1 MKSLL
6 AVVLTVAML
15 LPAGSV
21 LVSADVGAWFTSPA
35 DGESVSNLAQDKLPS
50 IDGGNS
56 YDVPGHFDLSYLT
69 DGTTNRGWHSSL
81 SAAPAAE
88 SNPTFLTV
96 DLGAI
101 HSLSTVTLYAYTGS
115 VYTGS
120 VMPREYRIEAF
131 SVDEGKWVTV
141 ASDTDVTLEA
151 GSVQYV
157 IDEVCATAVRIVITE
172 DSAYRPGPDT
182 SFISVIGEL
191 EIGGFVVDDYDWSDS
206 WAIYPTPVEATYG
219 GQFVDLSY
227 VNLKGDTAS
236 FATRLQEKGVQT
248 SAGGVDVSVE
258 YRTLSEFSYGAEE
271 GYILT
276 VNESGIKIVAQ
287 TDDGLYYAMM
297 SLLQLISEE
306 ALCPAVTVKDAP
318 RNDWRGVIE
327 GFYGEP
333 WTDDFRKD
341 LYAFMGDYKMNA
353 YIYAPK
359 DDPKHREQW
368 RTTYTSAELARLK
381 ELVDT
386 AKANNVKFIYAI
398 HPGGDFSFSSWSF
411 GGTTYTKDFNSLT
424 AKCQQL
430 YDIGVRDFAILL
442 DDIAEKNMNGANHA
456 KLLNEFQT
464 KFVEAKGDVSPLI
477 AVTAEY
483 CEAFLSDGFG
493 DGYTTNFVNA
503 GVDSDIVLMWTGV
516 GVNAFYNDNAAL
528 ANITNIY
535 GRKVLMWWN
544 YPCND
549 YAANNL
555 FMAASGNLSN
565 DLYKSIVGLVANPM
579 NQGYAS
585 MVPLFTM
592 GDYLWNSDAYDGE
605 SSLEAACE
613 ALMPD
618 AGEALLDFA
627 NMNSASVVNNYTDSV
642 ELKGLLEAFKKTYS
656 ADAREA
662 LKAYFER
669 MIQNADAMRASEN
682 QKLANEVAEWITKY
696 RTYGE
701 MGLAYIAMEE
711 AYAAGQDAGVIQ
723 AYLTQY
729 RSLQTSLAN
738 NDRIVSGSVI
748 STPIAGV
755 EGGAVSGNGV
765 LTPFFAG
772 LESRLDRLA
781 NPSSSSEPSNV
792 AFGQSV
798 SVSGT
803 KYLEVAGQWH
813 PNTLVDGIK
822 ASQEVN
828 TDNGVFMTPTSDIN
842 ATLPVLLTVTLDGYY
857 EISTLK
863 IFRGHGAEA
872 TAMPKAY
879 SLQVSVDGSKW
890 DTVASVTSSQTAGDK
905 VGDRTFD
912 LAKPVVAK
920 FVRIRITQG
929 SGWNL
934 TSLDLGWA
942 TVIGELEAW
951 GVPYFGEIETETQP
965 PVIETEP
972 EEIETEEPEIIDV
985 SVGVSVDVPAGQY
998 VVGGNWNADALVDDV
1013 YADIAE
1019 GGLLLAPGGDMFA
1032 PVSDPIDITLDL
1044 GGRCAILAIDL
1055 WSAYQSSVALPQGY
1069 IVSISDDGV
1078 HFEPV
1083 ATVTDGDQYT
1093 DWQLVEFEDFIFASY
1108 IRFTITNGCDADWT
1122 GAGQSFCAIGE
1133 IDVWGYSVAPS
1144 VVETE
1149 VETEMESEENGTDSD
1164 DTDSSNVAKGK
1175 ALSVSNGNT
1184 FSVPA
1189 PGWNSSYLTD
1199 GRGDTA
1205 WHSAFIGNPGSSQYN
1220 PTVIIVDLGGVY
1232 DVTSIHLTPYSGSAY
1247 DTSVLPRDFR
1257 IEALNAR
1264 GEWVMVGM
1272 ANDMEAPNGANT
1284 PEDERVSEMMF
1295 GMTPTTATQVRIVIT
1310 EDSLTY
1316 VGGSSNI
1323 SVIGELEIYGTP
1335 SNGETEPEFGPCHE
1349 GIPSDY
1355 DPATGIRTYGVCP
1368 ICGKTPAPTATEWS
1382 QNVFVKVE
1390 ENLTMYFYALVDKAV
1405 VNPTLCVTREGR
1417 EYTLAGT
1424 PINTLGD
1431 SVEYVFAF
1439 EGVTPQYADAILAAE
1454 LWCDGYMLL
1463 TKTYSLQQYVD
1474 ERQADA
1480 GISQAESDL
1489 LTALETYFAALE
1501 NAQSGANNNVNV
1513 DDFTNVTSTDKKVKN
1528 NGDLAIFNS
1537 ATVGF
1542 GNDIRVRFIL
1552 NLADGV
1558 NADNLT
1564 FKVKVNG
1571 GTETVVSADLVKLS
1585 GSTVTIYTD
1594 AIAATNLDDVYTV
1607 TVYDGQTAG
1616 ASFTYSVKSYVYA
1629 FQSATGES
1637 EDHVALVK
1645 ALYNYGLRA
1654 KAYADAQ

>member
-1 MKSLL
+1 MKWTKTRKLL

-21 LVSADVGAWFTSPA
+21 LVSADIASWFASSAGSEPM
-35 DGESVSNLAQDKLPS
+35 DNLALDKTPS
-50 IDGGNS
+50 VGNGSS
-56 YDVPGHFDLSYLT
+56 YTAPGQFDLAYLT
-69 DGTTNRGWHSSL
+69 DGQADRAWHSSL
-81 SAAPAAE
+81 SAAPASE
-88 SNPTFLTV
+88 SNPTVLTV

-101 HSLSTVTLYAYTGS
+101 HSLSSVNLYAYTGS

-120 VMPREYRIEAF
+120 VMPRDYRIEVF
-131 SVDEGKWVTV
+131 SVDEGKWITV
-141 ASDTDVTLEA
+141 ASDKDVTGDE
-151 GSVQYV
+151 QYELDAV
-157 IDEVCATAVRIVITE
+157 YATALRVVITK
-172 DSAYRPGPDT
+172 DSAYRPSTDT
-182 SFISVIGEL
+182 PYISVIGEL
-191 EIGGFVVDDYDWSDS
+191 EVVGCAVEDYDWSES
-206 WAIYPTPVEATYG
+206 WGVYPTPVEATYAA
-219 GQFVDLSY
+219 QFLDLSV
-227 VNLKGDTAS
+227 VNLKGDAAS
-236 FATRLQEKGVQT
+236 FATRLQEEGIQVSSNGV
-248 SAGGVDVSVE
+248 SVSVE
-258 YRTLSEFSYGAEE
+258 YRTLSEFAYGAEE

-276 VNESGIKIVAQ
+276 VNADGVKIVAQ
-287 TDDGLYYAMM
+287 TEDGLYYAMM
-297 SLLQLISEE
+297 SLIQLIHEDGI
-306 ALCPAVTVKDAP
+306 CPTVTVKDAP
-318 RNDWRGVIE
+318 RNEWRGVIE

-398 HPGGDFSFSSWSF
+398 HPGGDFSFSSFSF
-411 GGTTYTKDFNSLT
+411 GGTTYKKDFNSLT

-464 KFVEAKGDVSPLI
+464 QFVEAKGDVSPLI

-503 GVDSDIVLMWTGV
+503 GIDSDIVLMWTGV

-528 ANITNIY
+528 ANINNIY

-565 DLYKSIVGLVANPM
+565 DLYQSIVGLVANPM

-585 MVPLFTM
+585 MVPQFTM
-592 GDYLWNSDAYDGE
+592 GDYLWNSDAYDGAT
-605 SSLEAACE
+605 SLEAACK

-618 AGEALLDFA
+618 AAEALLDFA

-642 ELKGLLEAFKKTYS
+642 ELKGLLESFKKTYS

-669 MIQNADAMRASEN
+669 MIQNADAISASEN
-682 QKLANEVAEWITKY
+682 QKLATELGDWLVKY

-711 AYAAGQDAGVIQ
+711 AYAAGQDASVIQ
-723 AYLTQY
+723 ANLTQY
-729 RSLQTSLAN
+729 RSLQNSLAN

-748 STPIAGV
+748 STPVAGV

-781 NPSSSSEPSNV
+781 NPTASSEPANV
-792 AFGQSV
+792 ALGQTV
-798 SVSGT
+798 TVTGT
-803 KYLEVAGQWH
+803 TYLEVVGQWH
-813 PNTLVDGIK
+813 PNTLVDGVRP
-822 ASQEVN
+822 SQEVN
-828 TDNGVFMTPTSDIN
+828 TDNGVFMTPTSDITSFP
-842 ATLPVLLTVTLDGYY
+842 AVFLTVTLDGYY

-879 SLQVSVDGSKW
+879 SLEVSTNGTKW
-890 DTVASVTSSQTAGDK
+890 QTVASVTSAQTAGDT

-912 LAKPVVAK
+912 LAEPVVAK
-920 FVRIRITQG
+920 SVRIRITQG

-934 TSLDLGWA
+934 TSSGLGFA

-951 GVPYFGEIETETQP
+951 GVPYFGEIETETEA
-965 PVIETEP
+965 PVVTEP

-998 VVGGNWNADALVDDV
+998 VVGGNWNAAALVDDV

-1044 GGRCAILAIDL
+1044 GGRCAILVIDL

-1078 HFEPV
+1078 NFEPV

-1093 DWQLVEFEDFIFASY
+1093 DWQMVEFEDFIYASY
-1108 IRFTITNGCDADWT
+1108 VRFTITNGCDADWT

-1133 IDVWGYSVAPS
+1133 VDIWGYFVAPLPGGDNDNENDPDPNPDS
-1144 VVETE
+1144 GSDS
-1149 VETEMESEENGTDSD
+1149 ESDL
-1164 DTDSSNVAKGK
+1164 SNVARGK
-1175 ALSVSNGNT
+1175 TVSVSNNNT
-1184 FSVPA
+1184 FNTPA
-1189 PGWNSSYLTD
+1189 TGWDVSYLTD
-1199 GRGDTA
+1199 GSSDTA
-1205 WHSAFIGNPGSSQYN
+1205 WHSSFMNVSGASAAAPTIITLDLDGTFAVSSIN
-1220 PTVIIVDLGGVY
+1220 LI
-1232 DVTSIHLTPYSGSAY
+1232 SYSGSAY
-1247 DTSVLPRDFR
+1247 TTSVMPRDYR
-1257 IEALNAR
+1257 IEVLSAGRWVEVGAATGVETANGEALTYDFNAI
-1264 GEWVMVGM
+1264 
-1272 ANDMEAPNGANT
+1272 N
-1284 PEDERVSEMMF
+1284 
-1295 GMTPTTATQVRIVIT
+1295 ATQVRIVIT
-1310 EDSLTY
+1310 KDSATY
-1316 VGGSSNI
+1316 VGGSANI
-1323 SVIGELEIYGTP
+1323 SVIGELEVFGVEAIE
-1335 SNGETEPEFGPCHE
+1335 ETEHTAE
-1349 GIPSDY
+1349 STY
-1355 DPATGIRTYGVCP
+1355 DPATGIRTYGVCSG
-1368 ICGKTPAPTATEWS
+1368 CGETPAPFVTDWS
-1382 QNVFVKVE
+1382 RDVLVNVD
-1390 ENLTMYFYALVDKAV
+1390 ENLNMYFYAWVDKSV
-1405 VNPTLCVTREGR
+1405 VDPALRINRDGR
-1417 EYTLAGT
+1417 AYTVAGT
-1424 PINTLGD
+1424 SVRTEGD
-1431 SVEYVFAF
+1431 AVEYEFVFK
-1439 EGVTPQYADAILAAE
+1439 GVTPEHADTELTAE
-1454 LWCDGYMLL
+1454 LWCDGYKLL
-1463 TKTYSLQQYVD
+1463 TKTCSLQQYID
-1474 ERQADA
+1474 ERKEDADF
-1480 GISQAESDL
+1480 SQAESNL
-1489 LTALETYFAALE
+1489 LDALDAYFAALE
-1501 NAQSGANNNVNV
+1501 NAQTGANNNVNLGN
-1513 DDFTNVTSTDKKVKN
+1513 FTNVTSTDKKVKN
-1528 NGDLAIFNS
+1528 NGDFATFES
-1537 ATVGF
+1537 AAVGF
-1542 GNDIRVRFIL
+1542 GNDIRIRFIL
-1552 NLADGV
+1552 TLADGV
-1558 NADNLT
+1558 NAADLT
-1564 FKVKVNG
+1564 FKTRVNG
-1571 GTETVVSADLVKLS
+1571 GAETEVAADLVKIS

-1607 TVYDGQTAG
+1607 AVYNGETAG
-1616 ASFTYSVKSYVYA
+1616 ASFTYSVKSYVYS

-1637 EDHVALVK
+1637 EDQVTLVK
-1645 ALYNYGLRA
+1645 ALYNYGLSA